1 MSTQPLL
8 IDNVAFAKRG
18 ERLAGSLTLADCPR
32 LSELLGSQAG
42 DSTTSFTGDSDSQ
55 DGNIINF
62 TINGETNAA
71 GQHFLHLSLD
81 AVLNTYCQRCLEQM
95 PLHLNLSFDYLIS
108 EIDADDSDL
117 AYVEDDD
124 DYDLQEPSQSMD
136 LLRLVEDEIIMAMPI
151 APTHDGHCAQVA
163 MQSGEKPNPF
173 AVLKGLIKS

>member
-32 LSELLGSQAG
+32 LAELLASQA
-42 DSTTSFTGDSDSQ
+42 DNSSASFTGNSDSQ
-55 DGNIINF
+55 GGDIINF

-81 AVLNTYCQRCLEQM
+81 AMLNAYCQRCLEQM
-95 PLHLNLSFDYLIS
+95 PLNLNLSFDYLIG
-108 EIDADDSDL
+108 EIDADDSDV
-117 AYVEDDD
+117 AYVEEEDE
-124 DYDLQEPSQSMD
+124 YDLQEPSQAMD
-136 LLRLVEDEIIMAMPI
+136 LLRLVEDEIIMALPI
-151 APTHDGHCAQVA
+151 APTHDGDCAKGT